1 WQLHRARPASLRR
14 SAGAS
19 PLRACT
25 DLPSCACRPKE
36 PSMPSQSADRSLSHT
51 AAVVPAPGN
60 ELTAAR
66 PVLPGRSAAENGDDL
81 TTMAARNSPATA
93 DGADDAT
100 GNAPSVSGAYI
111 YGYDAAGNP
120 TLTDAG

>member
-1 WQLHRARPASLRR
+1 
-14 SAGAS
+14 
-19 PLRACT
+19 
-25 DLPSCACRPKE
+25 
-36 PSMPSQSADRSLSHT
+36 MPSQSADRAPSHT

-60 ELTAAR
+60 ELTAAM
-66 PVLPGRSAAENGDDL
+66 PVLPGRSAAGNGDDL

-120 TLTDAG
+120 TLTDAGN